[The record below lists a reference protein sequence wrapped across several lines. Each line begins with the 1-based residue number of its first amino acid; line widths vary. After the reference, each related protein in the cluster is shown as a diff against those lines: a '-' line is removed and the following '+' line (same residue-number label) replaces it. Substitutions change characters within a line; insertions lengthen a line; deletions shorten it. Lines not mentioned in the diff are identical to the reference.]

1 MSEGKANAINVVYTV
16 DIRGPGAMP
25 FRDQLIASIASIRK
39 VTLESKDFVHIRV
52 LHAGIDG
59 ALVARLAALADGDHV
74 KISFKEV
81 PMELYARW
89 EKWTKGRPQ
98 AGVREWSA
106 IVYARLWIPLIYQD
120 MKRCIYLDADTFV
133 RSPLRP
139 LYEYNLE
146 GKPVAMAMGC
156 IPEYGFNSGVLVID
170 CEMMREHEQ
179 EEYNT
184 MCARAD
190 KEAVRY
196 FLPDQTLMN
205 RHFAGRIAVL
215 PPAWNFPPK
224 AGAKPTM
231 EAAHASIWHFYN
243 GGTKP
248 LREPLDEFTAAL
260 HEWRGLLEYTY
271 ENYDDPGCG
280 ESSEGMTEQ
289 NE

>member
-1 MSEGKANAINVVYTV
+1 MSEQTQNTIDVVYTV

-25 FRDQLIASIASIRK
+25 FRDQLIASIASVKKTTI
-39 VTLESKDFVHIRV
+39 EANDFVHIHV

-59 ALVARLAALADGDHV
+59 SLVARLAALADGEHV
-74 KISFKEV
+74 RISFKEI
-81 PMELYARW
+81 PMELYSRW

-106 IVYARLWIPLIYQD
+106 IVYARLWIPLIYRD
-120 MKRCIYLDADTFV
+120 MKRCVYLDADTFV
-133 RSPLRP
+133 RAPLRT

-146 GKPVAMAMGC
+146 GKPVGMAVGC

-170 CEMMREHEQ
+170 CEAMRQNEK
-179 EEYNT
+179 EEYGKL
-184 MCARAD
+184 CARAD
-190 KEAVRY
+190 KEAVHY

-224 AGAKPTM
+224 MGAKPTM

-248 LREPLDEFTAAL
+248 LREPQDEFTAAL

-271 ENYDDPGCG
+271 ECYDEPD
-280 ESSEGMTEQ
+280 STEVQ
-289 NE
+289 DSDTKQS